1 VPVRVAAAVP
11 VAVIVF
17 VLDDEDEMD
26 DVPVL
31 ERVLVAVLLRV

>member
-1 VPVRVAAAVP
+1 VPVPVAAAVP

-17 VLDDEDEMD
+17 VLDQEDEMD